1 MHNVE
6 QTPAFKSYFDLKRA
20 DRNLV
25 ILGSLLTLA
34 VAIVVVRVA
43 ESSDNIII
51 NGGGGAAQKAAS
63 LRYQHID

>member
-25 ILGSLLTLA
+25 ILSTLLTLA
-34 VAIVVVRVA
+34 VAVVVFRVA

-51 NGGGGAAQKAAS
+51 DGGGAAQKAAS
-63 LRYQHID
+63 LRYQHVD